1 MELKYSSVSTKG
13 IESYFKHSELL
24 HSASISDRRKRI
36 LSSEF
41 PGLAISIT
49 NVSPNLSKQI
59 NDISLIVSLG
69 EQNAYSKFSTLFKD
83 TIYSYLP
90 TPKIS
95 SSTSSGSIRVPSV
108 SSTLKE
114 PPSKRNKRIGNS

>member
-41 PGLAISIT
+41 PGLEISIT
-49 NVSPNLSKQI
+49 NVSPNLIKQI
-59 NDISLIVSLG
+59 NDISL
-69 EQNAYSKFSTLFKD
+69 K
-83 TIYSYLP
+83 
-90 TPKIS
+90 
-95 SSTSSGSIRVPSV
+95 V
-108 SSTLKE
+108 SSDV
-114 PPSKRNKRIGNS
+114 NQNDD